1 MKVLARNPDK
11 VTTVLKDLFD
21 ESEVEKHQENV
32 TVVKGGISNEE
43 ALVELLTGVDT
54 VLSFLGMVGDQS
66 VWVVSPGVENIIA
79 ALKKVAESRFT
90 LIATI
95 VLHISLLQMVAMH
108 LNLSPCLPWVLE
120 IPRTR

>member
-90 LIATI
+90 LIAKV
-95 VLHISLLQMVAMH
+95 VLHISLLQMVAMP
-108 LNLSPCLPWVLE
+108 LN
-120 IPRTR
+120 

>member
-1 MKVLARNPDK
+1 MIHVAELDSASDPDNTPTPREMKTIAIVGGTGQTGKWAVKGALLRGYKVKILARSPEK

-54 VLSFLGMVGDQS
+54 VLSFLGMVG
-66 VWVVSPGVENIIA
+66 
-79 ALKKVAESRFT
+79 
-90 LIATI
+90 
-95 VLHISLLQMVAMH
+95 
-108 LNLSPCLPWVLE
+108 
-120 IPRTR
+120 